1 MQGEWHVESPYKNKK
16 VLVTGG
22 AGFIGSH
29 LVEQLVALGAHVR
42 VLDNGKVLENLENV
56 QDKIELVRGDIVD
69 YETCL
74 RATNDV
80 DVIFHL
86 AAFVSVT
93 QSFIDQVSCFET
105 NVVGTRNVLEAARV
119 SNVKHI
125 VYSSTAAVYG
135 NLDGPCTEGTTP
147 RPASPYAVTKLE
159 GEHDCV
165 QYAKVHGISIA
176 SLRYFNVF
184 GERQELY
191 SDFGGGVVAAFAQKI
206 KAKEPVTIYG
216 SGKQTR
222 DFVPVQEVVQ
232 ANLTFGLQDG
242 LQGESFNI
250 ASGTSITLFD
260 LIKKLEGEIGAS
272 GTPVTYAPARKGD
285 ILYSHADTSKYRK
298 FAKQAK
304 YL

>member
-1 MQGEWHVESPYKNKK
+1 MKSPYKSKN

-29 LVEQLVALGAHVR
+29 VVEKLVELGAHVR
-42 VLDNGKVLENLENV
+42 VLDSSANYKNLAHV
-56 QDKIELVRGDIVD
+56 QGSIEYIRGDIVD
-69 YETCL
+69 YETCV
-74 RATNDV
+74 RATNQV

-86 AAFVSVT
+86 AAFISVT
-93 QSFIDQVSCFET
+93 QSFIDQVGCFET

-119 SNVKHI
+119 NGVKH
-125 VYSSTAAVYG
+125 VVFSSTAAVYG
-135 NLDGPCTEGTTP
+135 NLDGPCTEKTTP

-191 SDFGGGVVAAFAQKI
+191 GEFGGGVVAAFAQKI
-206 KAKEPVTIYG
+206 KAKQPVTIFG

-222 DFVPVQEVVQ
+222 DFVHVSEVVQ
-232 ANLTFGLQDG
+232 ANLTMGLQGG
-242 LQGESFNI
+242 LQGEAFNI
-250 ASGTSITLFD
+250 ASGRSMNLLE
-260 LIKKLEGEIGAS
+260 LIEKLEGQYGAA
-272 GTPVTYAPARKGD
+272 GTPVTYAPARQGD
-285 ILYSHADTSKYRK
+285 ILYSHADVSKYEK
-298 FAKQAK
+298 FAKRGNS
-304 YL
+304 L